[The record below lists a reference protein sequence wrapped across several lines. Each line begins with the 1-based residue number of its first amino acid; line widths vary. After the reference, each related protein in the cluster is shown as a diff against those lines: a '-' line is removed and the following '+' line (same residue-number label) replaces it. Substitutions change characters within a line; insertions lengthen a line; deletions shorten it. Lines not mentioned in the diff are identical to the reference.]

1 MILKKE
7 EEEKEGEREREGK
20 RQVMMGQLELCSGDT
35 GKSAGN
41 EGES

>member
-7 EEEKEGEREREGK
+7 EEEKEGEREKVK

>member
-1 MILKKE
+1 MRFKKKE
-7 EEEKEGEREREGK
+7 KKKEREREGK

>member
-1 MILKKE
+1 MILKKRRRR
-7 EEEKEGEREREGK
+7 KRGREREGK